1 MVEKFIFPYLP
12 KKAGI
17 WHIASNK
24 YGIRGGYF
32 MQTFE
37 NYTYERPNLEI
48 EKSAFS
54 GLLTRFKNA
63 SSIKQANEAINE
75 INSFRNHLSTLFNL
89 VYIRSSIDTNDTFYQ
104 KERDFFDDIEPEITS
119 LNTDFYKELVTSPY
133 RDDLEKQWGEQLF
146 QIADFEIRSFDPEII
161 KLLQKEN
168 KLNSEYSKLIASAE
182 VDFQGETLTLAQ
194 FGPYA
199 QDKNRDT
206 RKKAVEARTG
216 FFAQH
221 MDKFDDIYDQLVK
234 TRHKIAT
241 TLGYKNF
248 VELGYIRMLRI
259 DYNADMVTVFRKQVR
274 DSIVPLST
282 KLYEKQAER
291 IGVDSL
297 KNYDESFKFK
307 TGNAIPKGTPEWI
320 IENGKKMY
328 DELSP
333 ETKEFFHYMLDRN
346 LMDLEAKKGKEA
358 GGYCTFIEDYESP
371 FIFANFNGTSADIDV
386 LTHEAGHGFQFYES
400 RNIGIPEYL
409 IPTNE
414 AAEIHSM
421 SMEFFT
427 WPWMDL
433 FFQDDTEKYKYSHLA
448 DGLQFLPYGVAVDEF
463 QHLVYENPEWTPA
476 ERNQAWKK
484 LEEMYLPH
492 RDYDG
497 NEYLESGRFWQRQGH
512 IYDAPFYYIDY
523 TLAQICAFQFWK
535 RAQENHKDAWNDYIK
550 LCKLGGTQSFLGLV
564 EEANLRSPFK
574 EGCVES
580 VVNTIEEWLDSVDDK
595 IL

>member
-1 MVEKFIFPYLP
+1 
-12 KKAGI
+12 
-17 WHIASNK
+17 
-24 YGIRGGYF
+24 

-37 NYTYERPNLEI
+37 NYKYERPNLDE
-48 EKSAFS
+48 EKSAFA
-54 GLLTRFKNA
+54 GLLNTFTKA
-63 SSIKQANEAINE
+63 SSIEEANKAING
-75 INSFRNHLSTLFNL
+75 INEFRNRLSTLFNL
-89 VYIRSSIDTNDTFYQ
+89 VYIRASIDTNDEFYQ
-104 KERDFFDDIEPEITS
+104 NERDFFDDIEPEIKS
-119 LNTDFYKELVTSPY
+119 LNTDFYKKLVVSPY
-133 RDDLEKQWGEQLF
+133 REYLEKQWGEQLF
-146 QIADFEIRSFDPEII
+146 KIADFEIKAFDPKVI

-168 KLNSEYSKLIASAE
+168 KLTSTYSKLVASAE
-182 VDFQGETLTLAQ
+182 VEFDGKTLTLAQ
-194 FGPYA
+194 LGPYA
-199 QDKNRDT
+199 QDKDRSI
-206 RKKAVEARTG
+206 RKKAVTASSA
-216 FFAQH
+216 FFAGH
-221 MDKFDDIYDQLVK
+221 AEKFDDIYDQLVK
-234 TRHKIAT
+234 TRHEIAT

-248 VELGYIRMLRI
+248 VELGYTRMLRI
-259 DYNADMVTVFRKQVR
+259 DYDADMVNVFRKQVR
-274 DSIVPLST
+274 DSIVPLAT

-328 DELSP
+328 EELSP
-333 ETKEFFHYMLDRN
+333 ETNEFFHYMLDRN

-358 GGYCTFIEDYESP
+358 GGYCTFIEDYQSP
-371 FIFANFNGTSADIDV
+371 FIFSNFNGTSGDIDV

-427 WPWMDL
+427 WPWMNL

-463 QHLVYENPEWTPA
+463 QHLVYENPEWTPD
-476 ERNQAWKK
+476 ERSQAWKK
-484 LEEMYLPH
+484 LEETYLPH

-512 IYDAPFYYIDY
+512 IYDVPFYYIDY

-535 RAQENHKDAWNDYIK
+535 RAQDNHKDAWNDYVK
-550 LCKLGGTQSFLGLV
+550 LCKLGGTKSFLGLV
-564 EEANLRSPFK
+564 EAANLRSPFK

-580 VVNTIEEWLDSVDDK
+580 VVDTIEEWLDSVDDK
-595 IL
+595 SL